1 MAVKPGDFLLVNFT
15 LKVKESGQT
24 VDTTYDAIAKDA
36 HIHRHDTPY
45 GPRFIIL
52 GEGWL
57 PKGLEDSL
65 VGADVGKQTTVEL
78 SPEKGYGAR
87 DPGKMRLVPLRRFRE
102 KQIDPIPGAEIEL
115 DGRPAVVRAVGAGR
129 VQVDYNH
136 PLAGRTL
143 IYDVSVEKVLE
154 DEDEKIR
161 NVISKRIP
169 EVDKAKFTVERS
181 GEEVTI
187 DVPEEAFYLSGLQ
200 VAKRAVTTDIQKY
213 FPDIDTISFRE
224 VFKRT
229 APAPAVEEPIA
240 KETPEADKSAAPDD
254 KAQPAGS
261 ETPAR
266 PAARKRRAATSS
278 KRQSSKGSEKRAMM
292 GSESQR

>member
-1 MAVKPGDFLLVNFT
+1 MPVKPGDFLLVNFT
-15 LKVKESGQT
+15 LKVKESGET
-24 VDTTYDAIAKDA
+24 VDTTYDAVAKDA
-36 HIHRHDTPY
+36 RLHREDSTY

-65 VGADVGKQTTVEL
+65 VGVDIGKQTTVEL
-78 SPEKGYGAR
+78 PPEKGYGAR
-87 DPGKMRLVPLRRFRE
+87 DPSKMKLVPLRRFRDKE
-102 KQIDPIPGAEIEL
+102 TPLPGERIEL

-154 DEDEKIR
+154 DENEKIL
-161 NVISKRIP
+161 NVISVRIP
-169 EVDKAKFTVERS
+169 EVDKTKFGLEKNKA
-181 GEEVTI
+181 ELTI

-200 VAKRAVTTDIQKY
+200 VAKKAVTSDIQKY
-213 FPDIDTISFRE
+213 FPDLDTISFRE

-229 APAPAVEEPIA
+229 TPKTETEPPT
-240 KETPEADKSAAPDD
+240 ETPGPAKPAEKTEEKLIPAEPEKPPS
-254 KAQPAGS
+254 QPARRRR
-261 ETPAR
+261 TPAAKR
-266 PAARKRRAATSS
+266 PT
-278 KRQSSKGSEKRAMM
+278 SKGPEKRAMM